1 MHSNHKR
8 FLYGHLQIDMY
19 EKFRV
24 FYDNYLKSHTEHGFW
39 LVDNVN
45 FVTPHYREIKL
56 IIIVILFPFVFFC
69 KGYKASVAL
78 KFWTYK
84 LHC

>member
-56 IIIVILFPFVFFC
+56 IIIVILFPFDDSYNESYLRFQ
-69 KGYKASVAL
+69 L
-78 KFWTYK
+78 KDK
-84 LHC
+84 DCQSRP